1 MNATPAKTA
10 LPAYHQVDYKGHV
23 IYYVNGEYRADGN
36 EFKDMNAAK
45 AHIVPSIADVK
56 AFREQKARSD
66 STTSAFILA
75 IRC

>member
-45 AHIVPSIADVK
+45 AHIDKLESGTYVK
-56 AFREQKARSD
+56 TKTRSK
-66 STTSAFILA
+66 
-75 IRC
+75 